1 MLARIILMKIKKT
14 LKKFLTT
21 TLAITCMTGMVIPVL
36 AEGQESPE
44 SATGYLSLSEAPTP
58 TIIMTNRYPGHKG
71 ESELDRTIIGAKF
84 DIVKTGNYVENTGE
98 ITAIP
103 TNDQKTKY
111 AIEIS
116 DGSKENTSAKPQV
129 TQELT
134 EGGKWGRYDIIQ
146 TQRAPGMYANRVF
159 SKDTKTPY
167 LQARVEFP
175 IMAKDGQ
182 FSKAQ
187 TFTIHPKYDSIS
199 KDVIIN
205 KVKDDG
211 SALEGVKFGV
221 KNLLGNG
228 SIALQNFANSNSFDN
243 VAKLLE
249 AIENKE
255 ATTSKEGI
263 ATFKGLPVG
272 IYELT
277 EKETVDGYQK
287 VTAPMYFA
295 IYSTGVLSSNA
306 KTEGQKDE
314 KDTPVVIKVINNSNK
329 DTIKK
334 ELGESV
340 DFHGV
345 ELESIFSQID
355 THLKKSRLESD
366 NNNTTLKLAN
376 YVVPKFE
383 KEIQA
388 EGKTYT
394 GDNVYLTQVGTTFDY
409 ILSSNIPGDIE
420 SYEGLTIS
428 DWFDNDRP
436 QCIDYKGGL
445 KLMADATEL
454 KLDDDYSVYEAKE
467 KYVDYTKHI
476 EEGPWTTKL
485 EVTLTKKGLE
495 KMKGK
500 QKLVLTFKAAINGK
514 AESNKDISNKAFF
527 TFTNIYNGEGEMST
541 STIAKAK
548 IFKGNVTIYKVD
560 GSNHDIKLEGAKF
573 QLFTDKDIKK
583 PYKNPNTKEDV
594 VATTD
599 TKGKATFEN
608 LPEGTYY
615 LKEVKAPNN
624 YKLSSAF
631 YKLEVKKGDNGE
643 VRFTLDNSLTNGNIV
658 DGDKFTN
665 FKTTSLMPDTGTRG
679 LIPYALAALAMAGIG
694 FGVLRKKKNNPANN

>member
-58 TIIMTNRYPGHKG
+58 IIQMTNRYTGHKG
-71 ESELDRTIIGAKF
+71 ESELDRTIKGAKF
-84 DIVKTGNYVENTGE
+84 DIIKTGNYVEDTGE

-103 TNDQKTKY
+103 TKDQTTKY
-111 AIEIS
+111 SVEIS
-116 DGSKENTSAKPQV
+116 DGSETGTNAKPEIVQK
-129 TQELT
+129 LT
-134 EGGKWGRYDIIQ
+134 KDGKWGRYDIIQ

-159 SKDTKTPY
+159 DKDTKTPY

-175 IMAKDGQ
+175 IMAKDGK

-211 SALEGVKFGV
+211 SALEGVKFGI
-221 KNLLGNG
+221 KSLLGNG
-228 SIALQNFANSNSFDN
+228 SVALQNFANSNSYEN
-243 VAKLLE
+243 VKAVLDAIKDKE
-249 AIENKE
+249 AI
-255 ATTSKEGI
+255 TSKEGT
-263 ATFKGLPVG
+263 ATFTGLPVG

-277 EKETVDGYQK
+277 EKETVDGYQQ

-295 IYSTGVLSSNA
+295 IYSTGVLSSNSS
-306 KTEGQKDE
+306 TEGQKNE
-314 KDTPVVIKVINNSNK
+314 KDTPVLITVINDTNK
-329 DTIKK
+329 GTIKE
-334 ELGESV
+334 ELGKSV

-383 KEIQA
+383 KAIQA
-388 EGKTYT
+388 GEKTYT

-420 SYEGLTIS
+420 SYEELTIS
-428 DWFDNDRP
+428 DAFVDNGS
-436 QCIDYKGGL
+436 QYIDYKGGI

-454 KLDDDYSVYEAKE
+454 AVNDDYSVTE
-467 KYVDYTKHI
+467 TKNTDGTVKGI
-476 EEGPWTTKL
+476 T
-485 EVTLTKKGLE
+485 VTLTKKGFE

-514 AESNKDISNKAFF
+514 AESNTDIPNTANF
-527 TFTNIYNGEGEMST
+527 TFKNIYDDKGKGT
-541 STIAKAK
+541 STTAKAK

-560 GSNHDIKLEGAKF
+560 GSNHDTKLEGAKF
-573 QLFTDKDIKK
+573 QLFTEKALDK
-583 PYKNPNTKEDV
+583 PYKNPLTNEDV

-599 TKGKATFEN
+599 GEGKATFEN
-608 LPEGTYY
+608 LAEGTYY

-631 YKLEVKKGDNGE
+631 YELKVEKGDNNE
-643 VRFTLDNSLTNGNIV
+643 VGFTLKNALTSGNIV
-658 DGDKFTN
+658 EGDKFTN